1 MAFAWFR
8 PQAGR
13 TGGAARTGTHA
24 VRLHV
29 EGMEER
35 ACPAVTSNLS
45 NHILTVQGSGA
56 DDVITVGVSGGCI
69 TAAGKSFATSQVNWI
84 VVVAEGGNDRV
95 TIAETVTK
103 PTRIFGGTGSDV
115 VYGGA
120 GADEIYGGAGADQ
133 LYGRGGAD
141 VLYGGAGADRLDGGP
156 GRNSLRD
163 GSASRTDSASST
175 IEQEIL
181 RLTNLERTRAGL
193 WALRLNAQLGYMA
206 NVQAADMAARSAAV
220 GNAAAMSHTLYGTVT
235 PTLAS
240 RADYAGYGSSA
251 LAENIAYGTWT
262 AAGVVQAWMNSAGH
276 RANIL
281 NPNLREIGIG
291 AAANGSGVRFF
302 CQALGTP
309 G

>member
-1 MAFAWFR
+1 
-8 PQAGR
+8 
-13 TGGAARTGTHA
+13 
-24 VRLHV
+24 
-29 EGMEER
+29 MEER
-35 ACPAVTSNLS
+35 ACPAITANLS

-56 DDVITVGVSGGCI
+56 DDAITVGVSGGNI
-69 TAAGKSFATSQVNWI
+69 TAAGKSFAAGQVNRI

-95 TIAETVTK
+95 TISATLTK
-103 PTRIFGGTGSDV
+103 PTRIFGGTGADV

-120 GADEIYGGAGADQ
+120 GVDQIFGGAGADT

-141 VLYGGAGADRLDGGP
+141 VLYGGAGADALDGGP
-156 GRNSLRD
+156 GSNTVD
-163 GSASRTDSASST
+163 QGSPNRTDTASST

-193 WALRLNAQLGYMA
+193 PALRLSTQLNFMANAQAA
-206 NVQAADMAARSAAV
+206 NMAARSAAV
-220 GNAAAMSHTLYGTVT
+220 GNSAALSHTLYGTMI
-235 PTLAS
+235 PTLSS
-240 RADYAGYGSSA
+240 RADFAGYGYSA

-262 AAGVVQAWMNSAGH
+262 AAGVVQAWMNSSGH

-281 NPNLREIGIG
+281 NPELREIGIG

-302 CQALGTP
+302 CQAFGTP